1 MISATLIVASFVWSL
16 VGLLLMLAGLFHD
29 KHYNTPMVGPSAH
42 PLAAWAWRAL
52 YVAIACLVLSVFIRL
67 GEYFAR

>member
-52 YVAIACLVLSVFIRL
+52 YVAIACLVMSVFVLL
-67 GEYFAR
+67 GEYFAG